1 MGKCLLRIWIAL
13 FGMTA
18 LVSGETSVP
27 IMSPDEVER
36 GMKGVGRTVF
46 EGTKIEEFEVEILGV
61 LRNWRLDTDLIL
73 GRLSGRP
80 GGAIDRAG
88 LIAGMSGSPVYIDG
102 RLIGAVAY
110 GWTFAKEAICG
121 ITPIGKMLDVFG
133 KGLEKRP
140 AKGMRRGEMGRWG
153 EGERRKSEGGA
164 DPLRP
169 LLGFLPRGRAN
180 GGGKPADPFANNLL
194 ARSGW
199 KGEGVS
205 LIPIATPL
213 VLSGFCTEVVEEM
226 MPELARFGMIP
237 VQGGGAHE
245 DEAKRGPFEPG
256 SAVGVQLVRGDLSAT
271 GIGTLTYRDG
281 DRVLAFG
288 HPMFFAGAIDLPM
301 TGATIYDVLPSV
313 ARSFKFGSATEILG
327 VIRQDR
333 MPAIA
338 GLMGEPPDMVPVTA
352 RIGGVAEAVSVRFEV
367 VRDRDIGPFFIYYA
381 LANAMMAVEK
391 PSGKATVRGKMRAR
405 IAGYPPLELENVVSG
420 DSAIF
425 QTARLLSIPIAALVQ
440 NAFEEVRLE
449 EVAFEITVDETIR
462 AAGIEGVRVHR
473 RVLRPGDPLR
483 VTVFLRPHLGETFAV
498 RDTLIVPEDLED
510 GIVRLRVCDAL
521 SSETLEVKRA
531 PGKYTPRSVE
541 HLIETLNYQER
552 NDHLIVELVVPEK
565 GVTVEGAEMPSLPP
579 SALEILRSSRQTR
592 ASLSVEGVVRIRKRI
607 ETDFVITGR
616 HTIELKIDRK
626 AR

>member
-1 MGKCLLRIWIAL
+1 
-13 FGMTA
+13 MTT
-18 LVSGETSVP
+18 LVSAETSVP
-27 IMSPDEVER
+27 IMSSDEVKR

-46 EGTKIEEFEVEILGV
+46 TGTKIEEFEVEILGV
-61 LRNWRLDTDLIL
+61 LQNWRLDTDLIL
-73 GRLSGRP
+73 GRLSGKP

-88 LIAGMSGSPVYIDG
+88 LIAGMSGSPIYIDG

-121 ITPIGKMLDVFG
+121 ITPIEKMLGVFG

-140 AKGMRRGEMGRWG
+140 AQGMGSGERGRGRGGEREMG
-153 EGERRKSEGGA
+153 GGA
-164 DPLRP
+164 NSRHP
-169 LLGFLPRGRAN
+169 LLGFLPKEQAN
-180 GGGKPADPFANNLL
+180 GGEESRDPFANTLL

-199 KGEGVS
+199 KGDGVEGVS
-205 LIPIATPL
+205 LSPIATPL

-226 MPELARFGMIP
+226 MPELARFGIIP
-237 VQGGGAHE
+237 VQGGGARE

-301 TGATIYDVLPSV
+301 TGSTIYDVLPSV
-313 ARSFKFGSATEILG
+313 ARSFKFGSATELLG

-333 MPAIA
+333 LPAIA

-352 RIGGVAEAVSVRFEV
+352 RIGGAAETVSVRFEV
-367 VRDRDIGPFFIYYA
+367 VRDRNIGPFFIYYA

-391 PSGKATVRGKMRAR
+391 PSGPATVRGKAHVR
-405 IAGYPPLELENVVSG
+405 IEGYPPLELENVVSG
-420 DSAIF
+420 DAAIF
-425 QTARLLSIPIAALVQ
+425 QTARMLSIPIATLVQ

-449 EVAFEITVDETIR
+449 EVAFEITVEETIH
-462 AAGIEGVRVHR
+462 AAGIEGVRVDR
-473 RVLRPGDPLR
+473 RILRPGDPLY
-483 VTVFLRPHLGETFAV
+483 VTVFLRAHLGERFAV
-498 RDTLIVPEDLED
+498 RDTLLIPKDLED
-510 GIVRLRVCDAL
+510 GIVRLRVCDAQ

-531 PGKYTPRSVE
+531 PGKYIPHSVE
-541 HLIETLNYQER
+541 QLIGTLNYEER
-552 NDHLIVELVVPEK
+552 NDHLIVELIAPQK

-592 ASLSVEGVVRIRKRI
+592 ASLPVEGVVRIRKRI
-607 ETDFVITGR
+607 QTNFVISGR
-616 HTIELKIDRK
+616 HTIELKIDRN

>member
-1 MGKCLLRIWIAL
+1 
-13 FGMTA
+13 MTT

-61 LRNWRLDTDLIL
+61 LQNWRLDTDLIL

-110 GWTFAKEAICG
+110 GWIFSKEPICG
-121 ITPIGKMLDVFG
+121 ITPIGKMLGVFG

-140 AKGMRRGEMGRWG
+140 AQGMGS
-153 EGERRKSEGGA
+153 GERGRGGERGNWGAWESSSQPPVGSIPLSPPASLSFPDAECGSEGTTRLFSQSQ
-164 DPLRP
+164 PLPGWREED
-169 LLGFLPRGRAN
+169 
-180 GGGKPADPFANNLL
+180 GGQ
-194 ARSGW
+194 
-199 KGEGVS
+199 GVS
-205 LIPIATPL
+205 LSPIVTPL
-213 VLSGFCTEVVEEM
+213 VLSGFCTEVVAEM

-237 VQGGGAHE
+237 VQGGGAYGG
-245 DEAKRGPFEPG
+245 EAKPAPFEPG
-256 SAVGVQLVRGDLSAT
+256 AAVGVQLVRGDLSAT
-271 GIGTLTYRDG
+271 GIGTLTYRDK

-301 TGATIYDVLPSV
+301 TGAYIYDVLPSV
-313 ARSFKFGSATEILG
+313 ARSFKLGSATELLG

-333 MPAIA
+333 MAAIA

-352 RIGGVAEAVSVRFEV
+352 LIGGIEEQTSYRFEV

-381 LANAMMAVEK
+381 LANAMIAAEK
-391 PSGKATVRGKMRAR
+391 PFGKATVRGKMRAQ
-405 IAGYPPLELENVVSG
+405 IAGYPPLKVENVVSG

-425 QTARLLSIPIAALVQ
+425 QTASMLSIPIAALVQ
-440 NAFEEVRLE
+440 NAFEQVRLE
-449 EVAFEITVDETIR
+449 EVAFEITVEETIR

-473 RVLRPGDPLR
+473 RILRPGDPLY
-483 VTVFLRPHLGETFAV
+483 VTVFLRAHLGETFAV
-498 RDTLIVPEDLED
+498 RDTLHLPEDLED

-541 HLIETLNYQER
+541 QLIETLNYEER

-592 ASLSVEGVVRIRKRI
+592 ASIPVEGVVRIRKRI
-607 ETDFVITGR
+607 QTDFVISGR
-616 HTIELKIDRK
+616 HTIELKIDRN